1 MFKNSITSEN
11 TPESHKEVIIN
22 QIDNQL
28 NLASDDETSNEDLDI
43 LKNHFKW
50 VLANDFYKDEL
61 TSEQISEMESYLP
74 NDYSNDFIDLPQ

>member
-22 QIDNQL
+22 QIENQL

>member
-1 MFKNSITSEN
+1 MFKNSITSDN

-61 TSEQISEMESYLP
+61 TSEQILEMESYLP